1 MTTLPIRVYGDPV
14 LNQVT
19 TEIDNIDG
27 RIAALAQTMI
37 ETMNEAP
44 GVGLAA
50 NQVGVQKRLFV
61 YDKGEGPHVV
71 VNPKILATDGEWTYE
86 EGCLSVPGLSWEI
99 TRANAV
105 HLVGYD
111 LDGNELDLQVD
122 EYEGRIFQHEMDH
135 LDGVLLI
142 ERLDADQRREA
153 KQIRDSAAWNSP
165 LPIPTGCTSC
175 WVSKCDSPSSARP
188 RQRCRRFA
196 PSSTPVTTWSSS
208 SRDPI
213 ASAAAVANSHP
224 VRSRRAP
231 RRWDSG
237 SRIAWATST
246 TSTSNGA
253 SSSPT
258 DG

>member
-1 MTTLPIRVYGDPV
+1 VTTLPIRIYGDPV

-19 TEIDNIDG
+19 TEIENIDG

-71 VNPKILATDGEWTYE
+71 VNPRILETDGEWTFE

-99 TRANAV
+99 TRANSV
-105 HLVGYD
+105 HLVGFD
-111 LDGNELDLQVD
+111 LDGNEIDVQTD

-135 LDGVLLI
+135 LDGVLLV

-153 KQIRDSAAWNSP
+153 KRI
-165 LPIPTGCTSC
+165 L
-175 WVSKCDSPSSARP
+175 
-188 RQRCRRFA
+188 RQR
-196 PSSTPVTTWSSS
+196 
-208 SRDPI
+208 
-213 ASAAAVANSHP
+213 NLEL
-224 VRSRRAP
+224 
-231 RRWDSG
+231 SG
-237 SRIAWATST
+237 SD
-246 TSTSNGA
+246 
-253 SSSPT
+253 P
-258 DG
+258 DGLHSLLGE